1 MGSCHTLSQP
11 YSQAFSCLPCLTSDC
26 FLSFFLPFVAL
37 AFSSFSYSLFFNFL
51 FFSFPSSFR
60 IFSFFAGR
68 LSLFLFILPLC
79 HPQVVLPSLGP
90 TPLSLILSPHPL
102 SSSLPLILFPHPLP
116 SLFPLI
122 LSPNPFT
129 ASYSSFFSFPSPSLC
144 SPHPPFPLLCSPH
157 PSFSSLCSSHPLSP
171 RSVPPPPF
179 PLTRPPWCG
188 CRATLHTF
196 SP

>member
-26 FLSFFLPFVAL
+26 FLYFFLPFVAL

-68 LSLFLFILPLC
+68 LSLFLFILSLC

-90 TPLSLILSPHPL
+90 TPLSLILSPHPFL
-102 SSSLPLILFPHPLP
+102 SSFSLIPSPH
-116 SLFPLI
+116 
-122 LSPNPFT
+122 
-129 ASYSSFFSFPSPSLC
+129 SFPSSSPLTLSPHPILLSSPSLP
-144 SPHPPFPLLCSPH
+144 PHPPFPLLCSPH

>member
-68 LSLFLFILPLC
+68 LSLFLFILSLC

-129 ASYSSFFSFPSPSLC
+129 ASYSSFFSFPSPS
-144 SPHPPFPLLCSPH
+144 PPFPLTLFPPPLFLLALFLSP
-157 PSFSSLCSSHPLSP
+157 PFSSLCSPT
-171 RSVPPPPF
+171 PF